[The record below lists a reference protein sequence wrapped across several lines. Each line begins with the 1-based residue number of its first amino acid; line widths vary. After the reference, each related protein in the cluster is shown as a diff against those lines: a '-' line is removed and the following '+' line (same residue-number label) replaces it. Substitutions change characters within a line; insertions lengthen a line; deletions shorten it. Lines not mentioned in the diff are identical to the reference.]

1 MPAGIQGMSVNQPY
15 VETELLQ
22 QVASGDRMAFRR
34 LFDQLWASV
43 YSAALRLTRSPEM
56 AQDLS
61 QEVFVRLWENRSK
74 LADVTNIYAWLYTIT
89 RNLVT
94 DFLRKK
100 VFQDNNKAF
109 LASYYAH
116 NDADPF
122 STLELREQQEKL
134 KAAIEQLPLQ
144 LKQVV
149 TLSYFEGRSH
159 KEIAAILQITP
170 ASSRIYLVRAIA
182 MLRKNSAG
190 DGNKVLLKL
199 LWLAM
204 VP

>member
-1 MPAGIQGMSVNQPY
+1 MSVNQPY
-15 VETELLQ
+15 VESELLQ
-22 QVASGDRMAFRR
+22 QVASGDKMAFRR

-43 YSAALRLTRSPEM
+43 YSAALQLTRSPEM
-56 AQDLS
+56 AQDLA
-61 QEVFVRLWENRSK
+61 QEVFVRLWEHRGK
-74 LADVTNIYAWLYTIT
+74 LNEVTNIYAWLYTIT

-100 VFQDNNKAF
+100 VFQDSNKAF
-109 LASYYAH
+109 LVSYYQH

-122 STLELREQQEKL
+122 SKLELREQKEKL
-134 KAAIEQLPLQ
+134 REAIDQLPLQ

-149 TLSYFEGRSH
+149 TLAYFEGRSH
-159 KEIAAILQITP
+159 KEIASVLQITP

-182 MLRKNSAG
+182 MLRRNSAQG
-190 DGNKVLLKL
+190 GSRVLLKL
-199 LWLAM
+199 FWLAM